1 MKKFMLLFILV
12 LELFANVNINT
23 ATLKELSHL
32 KGIGKTKAMAIIAY
46 RKKHPF
52 TKVEDIL
59 KVKGIGKK
67 TFEKIKGEISVG
79 GKNN

>member
-32 KGIGKTKAMAIIAY
+32 KGIGK
-46 RKKHPF
+46 KKQWQ
-52 TKVEDIL
+52 
-59 KVKGIGKK
+59 
-67 TFEKIKGEISVG
+67 
-79 GKNN
+79 

>member
-1 MKKFMLLFILV
+1 
-12 LELFANVNINT
+12 
-23 ATLKELSHL
+23 
-32 KGIGKTKAMAIIAY
+32 MAIIAY

-67 TFEKIKGEISVG
+67 TFERIKGEISVG